1 MQNVFTN
8 VMFNSYNHWSFWFFT
23 SMMSQFS
30 SFIDDNASLPNCY
43 AWVRKWPEF
52 GYVEGGFVS
61 VWKTVLELIRC
72 MYFKCALK
80 TNLLL
85 NLFQTK
91 KRCLQVTNY
100 IVIGDGSVCY
110 VMHRCS
116 SIWSISKGEKFSR
129 WKCLRFTSISSFTM
143 LIRSFSSSLVASQY
157 FIFSSDFMVMRSML
171 STPNKIIIR
180 RRLFPV
186 IELQSFLI
194 QLYSVLIGVFVE
206 LVIFCVMNRLI
217 SASLICRV
225 SDNGSIKYLCVEWC
239 KLNIFLV
246 ATFHVL

>member
-1 MQNVFTN
+1 MIFRNLSTSSSVFEIVQLTAPLKQNV
-8 VMFNSYNHWSFWFFT
+8 
-23 SMMSQFS
+23 
-30 SFIDDNASLPNCY
+30 
-43 AWVRKWPEF
+43 
-52 GYVEGGFVS
+52 
-61 VWKTVLELIRC
+61 
-72 MYFKCALK
+72 
-80 TNLLL
+80 LLL

-91 KRCLQVTNY
+91 KRGLQVTNY

-129 WKCLRFTSISSFTM
+129 WKCLHFTSISSFTM

-157 FIFSSDFMVMRSML
+157 LIFSSDFMVMRSML

-186 IELQSFLI
+186 IELQYFLI
-194 QLYSVLIGVFVE
+194 QLYSVLISVFVE
-206 LVIFCVMNRLI
+206 LVIFCVNLMNRLI

-225 SDNGSIKYLCVEWC
+225 YDNGSIKYLCVE
-239 KLNIFLV
+239 
-246 ATFHVL
+246 

>member
-1 MQNVFTN
+1 M
-8 VMFNSYNHWSFWFFT
+8 
-23 SMMSQFS
+23 
-30 SFIDDNASLPNCY
+30 
-43 AWVRKWPEF
+43 
-52 GYVEGGFVS
+52 
-61 VWKTVLELIRC
+61 
-72 MYFKCALK
+72 
-80 TNLLL
+80 

-91 KRCLQVTNY
+91 KRGLQVTNY

-206 LVIFCVMNRLI
+206 LVIFCVNLMNRLI

-225 SDNGSIKYLCVEWC
+225 SDNGSIKYLCVE
-239 KLNIFLV
+239 
-246 ATFHVL
+246 